1 MLFTVAE
8 IADFLYNVLFTV
20 SCNYYSRRN
29 SLSTFKKS
37 LAVGSSDYN
46 DQFVFNA
53 WLPCPHFL
61 SLLMCNNSS
70 GDRKWVKA
78 TVWSIEQSDSVST
91 LTFMT
96 YTDLWLWYPQ
106 WQVMTYTDLWLWYPQ
121 WQVKW
126 CHPAYSIDAKNGWPW
141 ISQLGW
147 CRALQRCIETA
158 IWTLNRLVP
167 IEVHYMEKNPGMF
180 SSKTFISFS
189 TEERMTWQ
197 EWFLFFKKWTTPL
210 SLICHF

>member
-106 WQVMTYTDLWLWYPQ
+106 WQV
-121 WQVKW
+121 KW

-158 IWTLNRLVP
+158 IWTFNLLVP
-167 IEVHYMEKNPGMF
+167 LKSTIWKKKSRNVFLLNLNFF
-180 SSKTFISFS
+180 SNWTLKTDRHGHLGWHRGEQIIRKF
-189 TEERMTWQ
+189 
-197 EWFLFFKKWTTPL
+197 WFW
-210 SLICHF
+210 SELIL